1 MDILYGDHGMV
12 SCVKV
17 KECPSYLEI
26 IVWKVV
32 LKLRNGYLIWRSSY
46 GKFC

>member
-1 MDILYGDHGMV
+1 MN

-17 KECPSYLEI
+17 AECISFMEI

-32 LKLRNGYLIWRSSY
+32 LKIRNAYLLWR
-46 GKFC
+46 

>member
-1 MDILYGDHGMV
+1 MK

-17 KECPSYLEI
+17 SECISDMEI

-32 LKLRNGYLIWRSSY
+32 LKLRNAYFIWRSSY
-46 GKFC
+46 GKLC